1 MLPDGVEDVE
11 RADGVDV
18 EHALRLGPGQGHERD
33 AAQMQDGIG
42 LHLGQDGRDGIGIA
56 HVQRQVMG
64 GAPRGA
70 ADVAADGFVAGRAQG
85 GHDVPSRESVA
96 TGDEDFHFRG
106 RIQNPEFRIQ
116 NGGRNPKGRSLF
128 TF

>member
-18 EHALRLGPGQGHERD
+18 EHALRLGPGQRYERD
-33 AAQMQDGIG
+33 AAQMQDGVG
-42 LHLGQDGRDGIGIA
+42 LHLGQDGRDGIGVADVERQIA
-56 HVQRQVMG
+56 GR
-64 GAPRGA
+64 APGGA

-85 GHDVPSRESVA
+85 VQGVASRESIA
-96 TGDEDFHFRG
+96 TGDEDFHFCG

-116 NGGRNPKGRSLF
+116 NGGRNPNGRSFLIF
-128 TF
+128 